1 MKETAGAVFSIA
13 KDNPPVPGCT
23 VSKAVADDISYFSLA
38 AGTDISAEVYP
49 CHKLLLIAGGGM
61 EVYGDDPSV
70 FLAEGDALI
79 TSVDTAV
86 GIRTTEGAVYVEIQM
101 ERMVTMN
108 PVIHPGEV
116 FRLKELVPYQE
127 GKIVNMDLVNSP
139 HMKFVIMAFDAGTGL
154 SEHAAPGEA
163 LVFALDGEGVI
174 GYEGT
179 EHTIHAGETFHFAKM
194 GRHWIKAEQP
204 FKMALLLTLE

>member
-49 CHKLLLIAGGGM
+49 CHKLLLIADGRI
-61 EVYGDDPSV
+61 EVNGDAPSV
-70 FLAEGDALI
+70 FLAEGDILV
-79 TSVDTAV
+79 TPVDIAV
-86 GIRTTEGAVYVEIQM
+86 GMRTTEGAVYVEIQM

-179 EHTIHAGETFHFAKM
+179 EHTIHAEEAFHFAKL
-194 GRHWIKAEQP
+194 GRHWVKAEQP